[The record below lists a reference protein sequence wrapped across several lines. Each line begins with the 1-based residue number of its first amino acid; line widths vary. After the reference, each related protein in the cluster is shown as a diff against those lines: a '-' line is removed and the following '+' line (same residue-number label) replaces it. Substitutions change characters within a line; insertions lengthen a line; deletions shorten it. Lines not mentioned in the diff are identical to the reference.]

1 MREGYLSTDMG
12 LFSKLKTV
20 LSRQR
25 VRYHYNKKNWKKA
38 KKLARIELIQNR
50 NIDFSN
56 DIILRSHW
64 NLGEYQE
71 VIVHIGEHP
80 EIDEQHYLQR
90 AKNIIS
96 VSKWTAEPLPEEVQS
111 AVFNLENVR
120 ENWFQEDQRLWF
132 RHPKGAVHWDMPTG
146 YKLDDTHDALLE
158 LATQLLLGPFIPKV
172 KTIRTKKRVPGK
184 HRALAYSGGVD
195 STAAY
200 LMMPESTILAYHQRT
215 FPSNLKHG
223 NALQAISFIR
233 DQMNR
238 PVHIFPSN
246 HELIRTDYGMEA
258 GFSTSYAAGIH
269 LILAAD
275 FFDLGALSFGT
286 VVENTWLEKGV
297 RFRDFANSWHW
308 KYWPKR
314 FLHAGLCLDL
324 PINHLT
330 EACTMRVCM
339 ESTIGEVVNSCIR
352 QDDGGCGICWKC
364 FHKNGPMGRS
374 MNPKSREIQ
383 MKLKQPPLRSG
394 MHALWAL
401 QKQNL
406 THLAPQYAE
415 ILNQDLT
422 WWGSFYPPGLSII
435 SDDLQPYISEKTGQ
449 FLEHMPTPYSIEL
462 IDMTE

>member
-1 MREGYLSTDMG
+1 MG
-12 LFSKLKTV
+12 LVSKLITV

-25 VRYHYNKKNWKKA
+25 IRYHYNKKNWQRA
-38 KKLARIELIQNR
+38 KKFARIEMNHHR

-64 NLGEYQE
+64 NLGEYQQ
-71 VIVHIGEHP
+71 VIDHIREHP
-80 EIDEQHYLQR
+80 KVDTENYLQR
-90 AKNIIS
+90 ARNIIS
-96 VSKWTAEPLPEEVQS
+96 VSKWTAESPPEEVQS
-111 AVFNLENVR
+111 AVFDLENIR
-120 ENWFQEDQRLWF
+120 ENWFQVGQRLWF
-132 RHPKGAVHWDMPTG
+132 RHPKGAVHWDMPKG
-146 YKLDDTHDALLE
+146 YNLDNTHEALLE
-158 LATQLLLGPFIPKV
+158 LATQLLLGPFIPQV
-172 KTIRTKKRVPGK
+172 KTIRTNKRAMGK

-200 LMMPESTILAYHQRT
+200 LMMPESTILAYHQRD

-223 NALQAISFIR
+223 NVHKAISFIR
-233 DQMNR
+233 DKVVR
-238 PVHIFPSN
+238 PVHVFPSD
-246 HELIRTDYGMEA
+246 HELIRTDYGLEA

-269 LILAAD
+269 LILTAD
-275 FFDLGALSFGT
+275 FFDLGSLSFGT

-339 ESTIGEVVNSCIR
+339 NSTIGEVVNSCIR

-383 MKLKQPPLRSG
+383 TKLKQIPLRSG

-406 THLAPQYAE
+406 THLTPQYAE
-415 ILNQDLT
+415 ILHHDLS
-422 WWGSFYPPGLSII
+422 WWESFYPPGLSII
-435 SDDLQPYISEKTGQ
+435 SDDLRPYISEKTEQ
-449 FLEHMPTPYSIEL
+449 LFEPMPTPYSIEL
-462 IDMTE
+462 IDINT